1 LNASTIPS
9 ANNAI
14 TRLITN
20 ENNPKVIQDNGI
32 EINFN
37 MGFRKVL
44 SKMSVIIK
52 IKNGF
57 KESIDVKDAFTSIYS
72 LLS

>member
-1 LNASTIPS
+1 
-9 ANNAI
+9 
-14 TRLITN
+14 LITKEN
-20 ENNPKVIQDNGI
+20 EPNVIQDNGI
-32 EINFN
+32 EINFKI
-37 MGFRKVL
+37 GFRKVL
-44 SKMSVIIK
+44 SMMSVIIK